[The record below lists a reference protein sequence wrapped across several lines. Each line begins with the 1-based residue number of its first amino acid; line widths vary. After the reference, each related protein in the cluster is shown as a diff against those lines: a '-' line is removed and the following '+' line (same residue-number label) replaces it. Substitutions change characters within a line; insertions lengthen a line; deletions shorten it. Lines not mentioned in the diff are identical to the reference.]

1 MLACLYSVGL
11 RQLLRVQDVSTQEN
25 NLPNFDADKRHE
37 VAIKSFRVNSTG
49 IMHLLIMHLLTEIAE
64 VFNVL
69 AL

>member
-25 NLPNFDADKRHE
+25 NLPDFDADKR
-37 VAIKSFRVNSTG
+37 
-49 IMHLLIMHLLTEIAE
+49 HLLTEIAE